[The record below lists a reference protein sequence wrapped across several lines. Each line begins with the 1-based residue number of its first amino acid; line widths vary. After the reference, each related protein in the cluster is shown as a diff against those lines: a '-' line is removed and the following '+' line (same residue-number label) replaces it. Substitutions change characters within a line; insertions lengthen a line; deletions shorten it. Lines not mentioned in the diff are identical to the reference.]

1 MAEMSKAEGASPKG
15 RAKPGGP
22 ARADKGQLVCQIVAD
37 GGASERETA
46 RAEMER
52 KVNLV
57 LSDGFMIFL
66 AILMVPIILLPLAF
80 PGMPGELLNFLTF
93 SDVIILLLFVMEYFV
108 KLGLAKDKWAHFK
121 DPWHLLDLVIIIIPL
136 FELTPIFVWLGY
148 DLGGKS
154 PLLRLLRLAR
164 LAAVG
169 SRSLKR
175 KIQGSETDTVKAT
188 TGPPVVR
195 ALEVDL
201 ETLQKDLDM
210 KDFHRMVSDNVP
222 SWIDVSELSDEYVEK
237 VAGHLGIPSIVLSA
251 ALAEDSYPR
260 VDHLEKHTLIYF
272 IASDI
277 DRYGES
283 RSCITISRRGLLV
296 ICSGTDIVTV
306 TRRENEL
313 FKLILDETRMHAK
326 PGEPLTVAVLF
337 STIKYILDGYKRVLR
352 EVEDELIR
360 LENLPKNQVPRDFLE
375 YTFQLKKD
383 VSRLV
388 SCLSHLKEIMNLIST
403 HRVTLAG
410 FDKSY
415 EEIFDVLKDEVEYLH
430 ETATEHK
437 ENLISLIDLHIN
449 KTSYEMN
456 QVMKVIAI
464 FTVVAVIPSLV
475 GGMLGM
481 NVGGIPGGI
490 YLWQIL
496 IYVAAAML
504 GISYVFIKL
513 GWLKS

>member
-1 MAEMSKAEGASPKG
+1 MTEKSKTGGATKKG
-15 RAKPGGP
+15 RAKPQSGSEG
-22 ARADKGQLVCQIVAD
+22 AFVRTLVEDEQSDKEQ
-37 GGASERETA
+37 A

-66 AILMVPIILLPLAF
+66 AVLMVPLIILPLAF
-80 PGMPGELLNFLTF
+80 PDMVDELLNFLTF
-93 SDVIILLLFVMEYFV
+93 SDIVILLIFVLEYFI

-169 SRSLKR
+169 SRSVRRQL
-175 KIQGSETDTVKAT
+175 QGTGTDARPAI

-201 ETLQKDLDM
+201 GTLQKDLDM
-210 KDFHRMVSDNVP
+210 NDFHRMISDKVP

-237 VAGHLGIPSIVLSA
+237 VAGHLGIPTIVLSA
-251 ALAEDSYPR
+251 ALEEDSYPR

-277 DRYGES
+277 DRYGDS
-283 RSCITISRRGLLV
+283 RSSITISRKGLLV

-313 FKLILDETRMHAK
+313 FRQILDETRAHAR

-337 STIKYILDGYKRVLR
+337 STIKFVLDGYKRVLR

-360 LENLPKNQVPRDFLE
+360 LENLPKGQVPRDFLE

-383 VSRLV
+383 VSRQV
-388 SCLSHLKEIMNLIST
+388 SCLSHLNEIMNLILT
-403 HRVTLAG
+403 RRVTLAG
-410 FDKSY
+410 FDKSH
-415 EEIFDVLKDEVEYLH
+415 EEIFDVLRDEVEYLH

-456 QVMKVIAI
+456 QVMKVIAL

-481 NVGGIPGGI
+481 NVGGIPSGV
-490 YLWQIL
+490 YLWQVI

-504 GISYVFIKL
+504 GISYMFVKM